1 MDDDRRPPSSA
12 DRLRASGAAEAR
24 PLAKG
29 VGGHG
34 RSGSALALL
43 RRSLARPGGCADVEA
58 YAGRVVDRLDALARA
73 QVAAEPTGRIGL
85 QALIADQ
92 MLRFRIREGERLRL
106 EGPDLWFRPWPGHV
120 MALAIHELAINAIE
134 HGALGGDGLLDV
146 VWRLEGE
153 RLSLLWRETGGT
165 PTDAPAA
172 TGFGMEMLGPVL
184 REEFGAETGLD
195 WSGSGLVCRIAFP
208 WSSTIGSAANE
219 G

>member
-12 DRLRASGAAEAR
+12 DRLCASGAAEAR
-24 PLAKG
+24 PLAKEA
-29 VGGHG
+29 GGHG
-34 RSGSALALL
+34 RAGSALALL
-43 RRSLARPGGCADVEA
+43 RRSLARPGGCADVEG

-73 QVAAEPTGRIGL
+73 QAAAEQTGRIGL
-85 QALIADQ
+85 QALLADQ

-195 WSGSGLVCRIAFP
+195 WSGSGLVCRIALP
-208 WSSTIGSAANE
+208 WSPTIGSAANE